1 MYERL
6 LKLIKQNMPDVD
18 VDNASPSSR
27 LMEDLGMDSIGL
39 MMLSMAMEDEFG
51 VRFDEPEPFETV
63 QDVMNYLEKHA
74 KKQEI

>member
-18 VDNASPSSR
+18 VANASPSSR

-63 QDVMNYLEKHA
+63 QDVLNYLEKHA
-74 KKQEI
+74 KK

>member
-1 MYERL
+1 MFERL

-18 VDNASPSSR
+18 TSKATPESR

-74 KKQEI
+74 TK

>member
-18 VDNASPSSR
+18 ASKASPSSR

-63 QDVMNYLEKHA
+63 QDVLDYLEKHA
-74 KKQEI
+74 TK

>member
-18 VDNASPSSR
+18 LEKASTKSR

-63 QDVMNYLEKHA
+63 QDVLDYLEKHA
-74 KKQEI
+74 TK